1 MTIDQIKAWRAD
13 HTIITWQISVR
24 GLEIIDT
31 LLAEVER
38 FKDYHGCA
46 FAGPGRGDCESH
58 TNYKG
63 ISIPDQ
69 HDGSDDTEDVYG
81 RPNGV
86 CWWCWHTEQ
95 IRRLHSKLRTT
106 EQKLAV
112 ATDALR
118 KITDIENRYDCGDW
132 EEIEEARS
140 VATAALKQIQEAGNE

>member
-1 MTIDQIKAWRAD
+1 MTIEEIKEWVTYSKSLNQWESIED
-13 HTIITWQISVR
+13 H
-24 GLEIIDT
+24 EIIDT

-38 FKDYHGCA
+38 LKDYHGCA

-112 ATDALR
+112 ATEALER
-118 KITDIENRYDCGDW
+118 IANIGGYTELQNI
-132 EEIEEARS
+132 AR
-140 VATAALKQIQEAGNE
+140 TALERMKNDKSIPN